1 MDSALQR
8 RNKTKQVNTS
18 NTMTDSEKIS
28 LQVNIDVKIFAEDV
42 KTLLEEDTTR
52 VLTLH
57 SLIEAAELGS
67 Q

>member
-8 RNKTKQVNTS
+8 RNKTKQVNAS
-18 NTMTDSEKIS
+18 NIMTDSEKIS
-28 LQVNIDVKIFAEDV
+28 LQVNIDVKIFAEEV
-42 KTLLEEDTTR
+42 KALLEEDTTR
-52 VLTLH
+52 VLNLH